1 MNILTHTEDLEA
13 QIAAN
18 MTMNEL
24 IDLRRGVSHAMNTIL
39 RTINAV
45 P

>member
-13 QIAAN
+13 QIAVN

-39 RTINAV
+39 RTINAL